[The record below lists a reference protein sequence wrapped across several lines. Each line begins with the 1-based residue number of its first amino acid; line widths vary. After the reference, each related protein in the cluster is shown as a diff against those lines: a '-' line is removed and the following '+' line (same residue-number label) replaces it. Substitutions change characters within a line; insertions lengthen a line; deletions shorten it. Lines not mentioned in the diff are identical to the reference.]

1 MLSNPV
7 DSVRVRQSLHGG
19 SSNGIRVGF
28 DMLRT
33 GGLQA
38 GLAPAM
44 GYNVVMNATRFSLF
58 RLLSSDDGAALG
70 PTVSASMAGGMSG
83 LVASPLARLRTL
95 LQAGHAESVA
105 RQVLQHQPWAG
116 ASMLAVRNGG
126 YTAIIFPLYEWI
138 ERRIERH
145 FETHAAGP
153 MCARWPTPLECAGP
167 CQAIAD
173 CPLPNLDCGCLPAF
187 PPSINSERSSS
198 CVSSRI
204 LRRPSL
210 QHLASSLTAAFVACF
225 AMNPLDVHCTR
236 LFNQG
241 TPSKQGAQPLVAPP
255 PCGPLE
261 SSLRTAYRGLGAN
274 LVRTVPHTV
283 LTFVF
288 AEALRQRSV
297 DMRTL
302 APSGLRSAWTLGE
315 RGDMVRTT
323 SNLVP
328 LDGFSV

>member
-19 SSNGIRVGF
+19 SSNGVRVGF

-153 MCARWPTPLECAGP
+153 M
-167 CQAIAD
+167 
-173 CPLPNLDCGCLPAF
+173 
-187 PPSINSERSSS
+187 
-198 CVSSRI
+198 
-204 LRRPSL
+204 RPSL